1 MGFDLDSCVTN
12 RIARASAWQLSVS
25 GKYVNSGGDFV
36 HCHRDRDN
44 AAMTRKDSDPPLWDA

>member
-1 MGFDLDSCVTN
+1 LHHAAN

-25 GKYVNSGGDFV
+25 VKYAKSGGGFV
-36 HCHRDRDN
+36 HCDRDRDN